1 MNEMTLE
8 ERDEDLETAV
18 YNLIQMVNK
27 LREQSE
33 VIDVIIMDKE
43 LKAIREKR
51 KVPRY
56 SQKSSCFVK
65 EYEGRSYMI
74 IITNEMLLNAFGN
87 ERVPFSKDLFMHSL
101 KSLIEREEYGKD
113 ITSITQYEPQ
123 WNPQEYVDNW
133 MNSTIAKTEVAE
145 YYKNLSFK
153 GEDNMNKY
161 ETLLKKYQ
169 ALYKDFETYRQ
180 VTEDIAD
187 KGTYVTNEALA
198 ELLECKKKYED
209 LKKENDS
216 LVYMRNEKEKE
227 VKRLLDKCDEAHT
240 LYLSLKEDNNKLRNT
255 IDDIYEGKRKLK
267 EEYDGL
273 KMEKDNLYKSYS
285 ALKKERDDLVKEV
298 YYLHEVINEKNSKC
312 KEKMDK
318 IKQRDKQIT
327 ELIAKNN
334 KLHSEHEAIRLALV
348 KERDNLAKRLE
359 HINAMS
365 NLEWE
370 FEVVEETETTRTPYD
385 ELVEFCGNREGSCT
399 KCPNVIACDGIN
411 GGFRPA
417 RWNEDENAE
426 YNELIAMSG
435 KEDK

>member
-1 MNEMTLE
+1 
-8 ERDEDLETAV
+8 
-18 YNLIQMVNK
+18 
-27 LREQSE
+27 
-33 VIDVIIMDKE
+33 
-43 LKAIREKR
+43 
-51 KVPRY
+51 
-56 SQKSSCFVK
+56 
-65 EYEGRSYMI
+65 MI
-74 IITNEMLLNAFGN
+74 KITSEMLLNAFGN
-87 ERVPFSKDLFMHSL
+87 ERVPFSKDLFMYSL

-113 ITSITQYEPQ
+113 ITEITQYEPQ

-145 YYKNLSFK
+145 YYKNLSFI

-187 KGTYVTNEALA
+187 KGTYVTNEALT
-198 ELLECKKKYED
+198 ELLECKKKYKD

-227 VKRLLDKCDEAHT
+227 VKRLLDKCDEART

-255 IDDIYEGKRKLK
+255 IDNIYEGKRKLK
-267 EEYDGL
+267 EERDGL

-327 ELIAKNN
+327 ELIKRRDT
-334 KLHSEHEAIRLALV
+334 KDKQMTELI

-385 ELVEFCGNREGSCT
+385 ELVAFCENRKDTCLG
-399 KCPNVIACDGIN
+399 CPKVTACDGIN
-411 GGFRPA
+411 RGFRPA
-417 RWNEDENAE
+417 KWNEDEIAE
-426 YNELIAMSG
+426 YNELIVMLNN